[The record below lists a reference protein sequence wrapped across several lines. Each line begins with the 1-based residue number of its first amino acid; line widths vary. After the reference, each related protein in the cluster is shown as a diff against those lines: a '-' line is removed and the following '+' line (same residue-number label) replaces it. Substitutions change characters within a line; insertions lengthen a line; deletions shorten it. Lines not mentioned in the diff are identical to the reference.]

1 MRNSI
6 LKITKF
12 IFAFLAIPVFI
23 LAYET
28 VTFAATASVK
38 FGSAAYT
45 HKDGEAF
52 AVGLYVNVPAGV
64 GPHYITVK
72 YDPSALEYQG
82 GGSGYDLSQGQIFIS
97 SVGGN
102 GLSSQ
107 KYMLTFKPK
116 KAGDSGIAVIS
127 AKVQTSGT
135 PMVTLPDGSVVP
147 AVAPVDCTVTE
158 MGSAPVH
165 ITEAND
171 NTDNN
176 DNADNND
183 NTDSKDNAD
192 NRDNNKDR
200 DDGPEKTDTVIN
212 PDYREGLDD
221 VVSADDIIPDDPA
234 NDETENVNENGSDD
248 APSEEALTDNKPGA
262 VDADPSKVVT
272 DGDIFADEEP
282 YEFIPLMYRPL
293 VFFPVITI
301 LVIILIIGSISV
313 VHYTRQF
320 VASEFS
326 EDEKDESDFYD
337 LIPDNEDDDDPYTKG
352 DTKTTGTKARHVED
366 HQDDQYERD
375 ANNDDL
381 YYEEADDE
389 GTVEEE
395 IDEEKTD
402 EETFEEE
409 YEDEYDDRPEL
420 NEEGNYDEFLDY
432 IERKNSVRETKDLR
446 KRQSERVAEM
456 YENPVISV
464 DDVTMVFKLA
474 TYTPSGIKDYI
485 IRLLKRNISYRKLY
499 ALYHISFDVY
509 KGEIVGI
516 IGTNGSGK
524 STLLKIISGALAPT
538 SGKVTVDRKKIQL
551 LTLGTGFDY
560 ELTARENVYL
570 NGSIIG
576 YSKDF
581 LDEHYDEIV
590 DFAELHD
597 YMEQPVKN
605 FSSGMVSRLGFAIAT
620 AGDAA
625 EILILDEVLSV
636 GDEFF
641 RQKSLARV
649 KEMIHSG
656 STVLLVS
663 HSMQTIL
670 DNCTKCIWIERGEM
684 KMSGDPKEVCEAYK
698 NLEAESAYLS

>member
-1 MRNSI
+1 MRKVI
-6 LKITKF
+6 FKISKYLFTAGVAALF
-12 IFAFLAIPVFI
+12 VLAFAINVH
-23 LAYET
+23 
-28 VTFAATASVK
+28 AAEASVK
-38 FGSAAYT
+38 FGSATYT

-64 GPHYITVK
+64 GPHYITIK

-82 GGSGYDLSQGQIFIS
+82 GGTGYDLAQGQIFIS

-102 GLSSQ
+102 GASSQ

-116 KAGDSGIAVIS
+116 RPGDSGIAVIS

-135 PMVTLPDGSVVP
+135 PMAVLADGSVVP

-158 MGSAPVH
+158 MGSAPIH
-165 ITEAND
+165 ITADD
-171 NTDNN
+171 NAQDNN
-176 DNADNND
+176 TVQDDNDHED
-183 NTDSKDNAD
+183 
-192 NRDNNKDR
+192 
-200 DDGPEKTDTVIN
+200 E
-212 PDYREGLDD
+212 
-221 VVSADDIIPDDPA
+221 VVSEPEEDVIDVQDADAEVPGPDEESSRQPVSTDEIISAYEEAETPV
-234 NDETENVNENGSDD
+234 ETEAVAVAD
-248 APSEEALTDNKPGA
+248 SET
-262 VDADPSKVVT
+262 VVT
-272 DGDIFADEEP
+272 EGDIFAEEDT

-320 VASEFS
+320 VESEFS
-326 EDEKDESDFYD
+326 EEKNDGSDFYD
-337 LIPDNEDDDDPYTKG
+337 LIPDNE
-352 DTKTTGTKARHVED
+352 
-366 HQDDQYERD
+366 
-375 ANNDDL
+375 NDDEP
-381 YYEEADDE
+381 YSKEELKKAE
-389 GTVEEE
+389 KKKEEPE
-395 IDEEKTD
+395 I
-402 EETFEEE
+402 EE
-409 YEDEYDDRPEL
+409 YEDESAYEDEPDDYDDYEEESVEVTDGSVSKTYSEEEPEEDSQSYDEDSDEDFYDEPAPD
-420 NEEGNYDEFLDY
+420 EEGGYDNLLDF
-432 IERKNSVRETKDLR
+432 IEKKNSVKVSKALQ
-446 KRQSERVAEM
+446 KRQSERIAEM
-456 YENPVISV
+456 YEKPVISV

-499 ALYHISFDVY
+499 ALYHISFDVF

-524 STLLKIISGALAPT
+524 STLLKIISGALVPT
-538 SGKVTVDRKKIQL
+538 SGKVTVDRKKIQF

-670 DNCTKCIWIERGEM
+670 DNCTKCVWIERGEM
-684 KMSGDPKEVCEAYK
+684 KMVGDPKKVCDAYK
-698 NLEAESAYLS
+698 NLEAESTSLS